1 MSQKQKKQ
9 SSSIIVKLYI
19 FILFVCGI
27 ILGLSFISTD
37 KNKKNFIE
45 QKLDNDLVTIL
56 VANDIDQEDVIAQY
70 IKESKNEN
78 QIYNQYY
85 KNIYLADNKKIA
97 NIELQFKILA
107 RNFKID
113 ISKNVEPDKSY
124 KYVFYDKNKTYSTV
138 VFTRIKG

>member
-1 MSQKQKKQ
+1 MSKKQKKQ
-9 SSSIIVKLYI
+9 NSITVKVYI

-37 KNKKNFIE
+37 KKQNFIE

-56 VANDIDQEDVIAQY
+56 VANGIEQKDVIIQY
-70 IKESKNEN
+70 VRETKNGN

-85 KNIYLADNKKIA
+85 KNIYFPNNKKIA
-97 NIELQFKILA
+97 NIELQLKILA

-113 ISKNVEPDKSY
+113 ISKNIEPDKSC
-124 KYVFYDKNKTYSTV
+124 KYVFYDKNKAYSTV
-138 VFTRIKG
+138 IFTRIKG

>member
-9 SSSIIVKLYI
+9 SSIVVKLYI

-27 ILGLSFISTD
+27 ILGLSFVIAG
-37 KNKKNFIE
+37 KNSQNMID

-56 VANDIDQEDVIAQY
+56 VANGIKQEDVIVQY
-70 IKESKNEN
+70 IKEKKDKN

-85 KNIYLADNKKIA
+85 KNIYLSNNKKIE
-97 NIELQFKILA
+97 NFGLQFKILA

-113 ISKNVEPDKSY
+113 ISKNVEPDKSC
-124 KYVFYDKNKTYSTV
+124 KYVFYDKNRTYSIV

>member
-1 MSQKQKKQ
+1 MTKKQKKQ
-9 SSSIIVKLYI
+9 SSVIVKVYI

-37 KNKKNFIE
+37 KNNQNFIE

-56 VANDIDQEDVIAQY
+56 VANDIEQGDVIAQY
-70 IKESKNEN
+70 IKESKNGN

-85 KNIYLADNKKIA
+85 KNIYLPNNKKIA
-97 NIELQFKILA
+97 NIELQLKILA
-107 RNFKID
+107 RNFKIN

-124 KYVFYDKNKTYSTV
+124 KYIFYDKNKTYSTV